1 MFEISLVMA
10 AVQMQHTCLQQNVL
24 RVAATFKYQLNFVN
38 FQGRLV
44 LAAMQKNWS
53 LFLQNLY
60 SLHIIL
66 LVKLFSLVELSPVLV
81 AVQMQ

>member
-38 FQGRLV
+38 FQVRLG
-44 LAAMQKNWS
+44 LAAMQKNVGFAS
-53 LFLQNLY
+53 AKC
-60 SLHIIL
+60 
-66 LVKLFSLVELSPVLV
+66 VLFSHCV
-81 AVQMQ
+81 AC

>member
-1 MFEISLVMA
+1 MLRLVG
-10 AVQMQHTCLQQNVL
+10 TY
-24 RVAATFKYQLNFVN
+24 KYQLNIVN
-38 FQGRLV
+38 FHVRLV
-44 LAAMQKNWS
+44 FAVMQKNWS

-66 LVKLFSLVELSPVLV
+66 LVKLFSLAEVSPVLF